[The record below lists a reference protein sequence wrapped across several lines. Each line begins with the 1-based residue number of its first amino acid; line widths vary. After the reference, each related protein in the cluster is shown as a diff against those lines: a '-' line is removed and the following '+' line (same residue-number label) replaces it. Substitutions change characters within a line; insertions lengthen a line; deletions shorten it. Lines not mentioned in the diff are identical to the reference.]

1 MNRIFSL
8 TKENRFAILVFTSLL
23 VIVVGTYYQLFS
35 TFYQQ
40 DEWLALGRM
49 MVEPVFAYF
58 SHFSL
63 LALIGGGARFIS
75 YPLQYIM
82 YRIAPFQIVQFAFF
96 SIVFHFFNAALFYL
110 LAKEMTKS
118 RFIAVISG
126 LFFAT
131 ASIGSQAV
139 TWNSASVPTLLSTFF
154 LFLSLILY
162 FRSIEKPT
170 KKLFYTSVALG
181 IVSFL
186 FKESTYFIFI
196 LLPLVSYL
204 FSKENNSFLSIVHKH
219 RILVGYG
226 TVSILAKL
234 ANLFFVY
241 QGETTGFVTRNSYP
255 LFRLASHFI
264 LYPVEAFSQ
273 IFIHPTALWSISNF
287 LGMTNYQRL
296 WDTEQAIVAV
306 QTIGGEL
313 VSWIFS
319 TAFIA
324 FFCLLYVCSKQYRK
338 VLMFSLVFFV
348 LSFMAYAPLDKTNA
362 YLESRYYYVGVSA
375 MAIIVGISMYVLRN
389 WATEKLKISY
399 SSASFIGLLF
409 IIIFSYFQI
418 QHIHTLL
425 EKDIQIAHERK
436 QFLSM
441 LNTAVPV
448 LPESPIFYLDGSH
461 DYYVAHNK
469 APFQQGTGYTL
480 MVWYYKSGK
489 IPANFLQEPFLWDI
503 TSEGYKQTQGK
514 GFGYFHDM
522 NNLKESL
529 KSNQLPLTAIVGL
542 YYDSENKRLINIT
555 EQVRNEII
563 KDDSSDS
570 TL

>member
-1 MNRIFSL
+1 
-8 TKENRFAILVFTSLL
+8 
-23 VIVVGTYYQLFS
+23 
-35 TFYQQ
+35 
-40 DEWLALGRM
+40 
-49 MVEPVFAYF
+49 
-58 SHFSL
+58 
-63 LALIGGGARFIS
+63 
-75 YPLQYIM
+75 
-82 YRIAPFQIVQFAFF
+82 
-96 SIVFHFFNAALFYL
+96 
-110 LAKEMTKS
+110 
-118 RFIAVISG
+118 
-126 LFFAT
+126 
-131 ASIGSQAV
+131 
-139 TWNSASVPTLLSTFF
+139 
-154 LFLSLILY
+154 
-162 FRSIEKPT
+162 
-170 KKLFYTSVALG
+170 
-181 IVSFL
+181 
-186 FKESTYFIFI
+186 
-196 LLPLVSYL
+196 
-204 FSKENNSFLSIVHKH
+204 
-219 RILVGYG
+219 
-226 TVSILAKL
+226 
-234 ANLFFVY
+234 
-241 QGETTGFVTRNSYP
+241 
-255 LFRLASHFI
+255 
-264 LYPVEAFSQ
+264 
-273 IFIHPTALWSISNF
+273 
-287 LGMTNYQRL
+287 
-296 WDTEQAIVAV
+296 
-306 QTIGGEL
+306 
-313 VSWIFS
+313 
-319 TAFIA
+319 
-324 FFCLLYVCSKQYRK
+324 
-338 VLMFSLVFFV
+338 
-348 LSFMAYAPLDKTNA
+348 
-362 YLESRYYYVGVSA
+362 